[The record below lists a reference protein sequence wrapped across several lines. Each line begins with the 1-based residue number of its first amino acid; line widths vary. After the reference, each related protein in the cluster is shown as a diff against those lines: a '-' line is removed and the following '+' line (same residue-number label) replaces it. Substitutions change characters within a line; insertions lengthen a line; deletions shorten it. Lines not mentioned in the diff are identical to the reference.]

1 MTGVKNIFKGFRKA
15 AVRVHEMDIF
25 CRVGGQGDPVLLLH
39 GFPQTHVMWAE
50 IAGFLAQSFT
60 VVCADLRGYGA
71 SSKPLGV
78 ENYSFREM
86 GKDQI
91 ALMQSL
97 GFDSFHLVGHDRGG
111 RVAHRMA
118 LDVPANIK
126 SLTLMDIVPTHL
138 LLDQINKEVA
148 RAYYHWLFLAQPY
161 PFPETLI
168 SSDPDYFYESCLL
181 GWGSA
186 NLSDFPIEHLT
197 EYRKSWQNAE
207 TVRAMCDDYRA
218 AIDFDFKF
226 DELDLNRSHDVPS
239 LIMWGQDGA
248 MDRAYNM
255 STVWKGR
262 LANLQAKA
270 MPGGHFF
277 PELSPQKTAEVLNSF
292 FESIS

>member
-1 MTGVKNIFKGFRKA
+1 
-15 AVRVHEMDIF
+15 
-25 CRVGGQGDPVLLLH
+25 
-39 GFPQTHVMWAE
+39 
-50 IAGFLAQSFT
+50 
-60 VVCADLRGYGA
+60 
-71 SSKPLGV
+71 
-78 ENYSFREM
+78 M

-226 DELDLNRSHDVPS
+226 DELDLNRSLDVPS

-270 MPGGHFF
+270 VPGGHFF

>member
-1 MTGVKNIFKGFRKA
+1 
-15 AVRVHEMDIF
+15 MDIF

-78 ENYSFREM
+78 KNYSFRKM

-97 GFDSFHLVGHDRGG
+97 GFDSFPLVGHDRGG

-197 EYRKSWQNAE
+197 EYRKSWQNTE

-226 DELDLNRSHDVPS
+226 DELDLNRSLDVPS

-255 STVWKGR
+255 SAVWKGR
-262 LANLQAKA
+262 LANLQAMA